1 MLNNRL
7 ISGVVAGPRT
17 EAQWDDYVKA
27 LDIKFT
33 KEDEAFVERSRRHR
47 PSGGAGL
54 QRSGLSDRGP
64 RGADMADAER
74 TSTIDEAEVA
84 RFSALAEEWWDP
96 RGKMAVLHKFNP
108 VRLAYIRDAACKRFE
123 RNPKQLDCL
132 KGLRILDIG
141 CGGGI
146 LCEPLARLGANVLG
160 ADPAEKN
167 IAAAKLHAEQGGLAI
182 DYRATTAE
190 ALADAGERF
199 DIVLAM
205 EVVEHVADVKLF
217 VARCA
222 EMVQPGGL
230 MIAATI
236 NRTLKSFALAIVGA
250 EYVLRWLPRGTHQ
263 WDKFVTPDELEIAME
278 RARPAH
284 HRRARR
290 DLQSPRRP
298 LGALDRHRREL
309 HGAGGE
315 GA

>member
-1 MLNNRL
+1 MRN
-7 ISGVVAGPRT
+7 A
-17 EAQWDDYVKA
+17 A
-27 LDIKFT
+27 
-33 KEDEAFVERSRRHR
+33 
-47 PSGGAGL
+47 
-54 QRSGLSDRGP
+54 
-64 RGADMADAER
+64 
-74 TSTIDEAEVA
+74 STIDESEVA
-84 RFSALAEEWWDP
+84 RFSAMAEEWWDP

-108 VRLAYIRDAACKRFE
+108 IRLGYIRDAACKAFD

-141 CGGGI
+141 CGGGV
-146 LCEPLARLGANVLG
+146 LSEPLARLGAVVVG
-160 ADPAEKN
+160 ADPATRN
-167 IAAAKLHAEQGGLAI
+167 IAVAKLHAEQSGVAV

-236 NRTLKSFALAIVGA
+236 NRTLKSFALAIIGA

-278 RARPAH
+278 RSGLRTTDERGVIYNPLTD
-284 HRRARR
+284 RWSLSR
-290 DLQSPRRP
+290 DI
-298 LGALDRHRREL
+298 DVNY
-309 HGAGGE
+309 
-315 GA
+315 

>member
-1 MLNNRL
+1 M
-7 ISGVVAGPRT
+7 
-17 EAQWDDYVKA
+17 
-27 LDIKFT
+27 
-33 KEDEAFVERSRRHR
+33 
-47 PSGGAGL
+47 
-54 QRSGLSDRGP
+54 
-64 RGADMADAER
+64 
-74 TSTIDEAEVA
+74 STGTVDEAEVA
-84 RFSALAEEWWDP
+84 RFSALAETWWDP
-96 RGKMAVLHKFNP
+96 RGEMAVLHKFNP

-123 RNPKQLDCL
+123 RNPKELGCL
-132 KGLRILDIG
+132 EGLRILDIG

-146 LCEPLARLGANVLG
+146 LSEPLARLGAQVTG

-167 IAAAKLHAEQGGLAI
+167 IAVAKLHAEQSGVAV

-205 EVVEHVADVKLF
+205 EVVEHVADVTLF

-278 RARPAH
+278 RAGLRTTDERGVIYNLIA
-284 HRRARR
+284 
-290 DLQSPRRP
+290 
-298 LGALDRHRREL
+298 DRWEL
-309 HGAGGE
+309 STDTDVNYMVLAERG
-315 GA
+315 